1 MQKSQIDIEDT
12 VKNSQSLM
20 IASNSV
26 GDTIITGKNGEE
38 ARAIAGG
45 KFFEAR
51 QYMVNGVK
59 VYCMLLSD
67 VARAAHEVTAGT
79 TVRLQFLDSVSDSGQ
94 IVPKAN
100 YAISEGDFIDEKTQL
115 SFQNGK
121 TKVLFGS
128 NRCDEALVANY
139 SQEVDDGE
147 EVPKP
152 KPKPL
157 EEDEGVGATTS
168 KRSGLFGR
176 GLLRGQQAVV
186 PSSLF
191 QSRSTKEFNRQQP
204 PAPATNP
211 FAQVRVMSS
220 TGHDKEKKETKV
232 DIAKRKHDKYMSF
245 RVAHQAGHRILTD
258 NESAEICSGN
268 GCSASASTS
277 ESPSRSPS
285 LSPSESPTSTSNPTL
300 SPTLSFCTITEG
312 YSDGSAGDLVADENG
327 QLTLG
332 GVPLTNITSQYSAT
346 SGTIGTAF
354 DATTTFDNVDHF
366 IVPAGVSVNVLGK
379 IIVRAN
385 HITIDGTLDGTG
397 GGYPG
402 GASEVT
408 DYRGYAPYGSS
419 PAGSNGEGG
428 GGIRSASG
436 MTGGGGGGHGKYI

>member
-1 MQKSQIDIEDT
+1 MQKSQVDIEDT

-100 YAISEGDFIDEKTQL
+100 YAISEGDFIDEETEL

-147 EVPKP
+147 EVL

-157 EEDEGVGATTS
+157 EEDEGVGSTTS

-186 PSSLF
+186 PSSLSE
-191 QSRSTKEFNRQQP
+191 SRSTQEFNRQQP

-220 TGHDKEKKETKV
+220 TGHDKEKKETKT

-277 ESPSRSPS
+277 
-285 LSPSESPTSTSNPTL
+285 TSTSVSQHGN
-300 SPTLSFCTITEG
+300 G
-312 YSDGSAGDLVADENG
+312 YESRTDLTQECPAGLGLAENECQAAADE
-327 QLTLG
+327 LG
-332 GVPLTNITSQYSAT
+332 LDYYVYVAKDWDDQQDSVPCGCHLWETSPNEVKLNYNKGTQCETYT
-346 SGTIGTAF
+346 SVRGMICKK
-354 DATTTFDNVDHF
+354 
-366 IVPAGVSVNVLGK
+366 VS
-379 IIVRAN
+379 
-385 HITIDGTLDGTG
+385 
-397 GGYPG
+397 
-402 GASEVT
+402 
-408 DYRGYAPYGSS
+408 
-419 PAGSNGEGG
+419 
-428 GGIRSASG
+428 
-436 MTGGGGGGHGKYI
+436 

>member
-20 IASNSV
+20 IVSNSV

-51 QYMVNGVK
+51 QFVVNGVK

-79 TVRLQFLDSVSDSGQ
+79 TVRLQFLDSESNSGQ

-100 YAISEGDFIDEKTQL
+100 YAISEGDFMDEETQL

-128 NRCDEALVANY
+128 NRCDEALVANS
-139 SQEVDDGE
+139 SQEVVDGGE
-147 EVPKP
+147 AP

-157 EEDEGVGATTS
+157 EEDVGAGATTS
-168 KRSGLFGR
+168 KRNGLFGR

-186 PSSLF
+186 PSSLSQF
-191 QSRSTKEFNRQQP
+191 RSTREFNRQQP

-220 TGHDKEKKETKV
+220 TGHDHDKKKETNA

-268 GCSASASTS
+268 GCSGSGSASASAA
-277 ESPSRSPS
+277 PSS
-285 LSPSESPTSTSNPTL
+285 SPSESPTTRPTL
-300 SPTLSFCTITEG
+300 SPILSLCTIAEG
-312 YSDGSAGDLVADENG
+312 YSDGSAGDLVTDENG

-332 GVPLTNITSQYSAT
+332 GVPLTSQYSAT

-354 DATTTFDNVDHF
+354 GATTTFDNVDNF
-366 IVPAGVSVNVLGK
+366 IIPEGVTVNVLGTVT
-379 IIVRAN
+379 VRAKQ
-385 HITIDGTLDGTG
+385 ITIEGTLDGTE

-402 GASEVT
+402 GASVST
-408 DYRGYAPYGSS
+408 SIYGYAPFGSS
-419 PAGSNGEGG
+419 PPDSNGEGG
-428 GGIRSASG
+428 GGTYASA
-436 MTGGGGGGHGKYI
+436 GGGGAGHGKYIYSIVPCC